1 MTTAPEA
8 AVSPSPPDK
17 ELKRGYR
24 FWGLIVTVIL
34 VVEGAGAI
42 RGSHWYKQHVLAH
55 HAWATIPWTTISGMV
70 GHLEELF
77 PATAVFVV
85 AVIAP
90 AAFYS
95 LAPLPPTPPKADRTD
110 LGRIYFGD
118 APRKRLQWYSA
129 LAVFAAS
136 ALAGFLAVQFL
147 DDDFQRAY
155 CIYGALFVLGIVV
168 PSLLLLA
175 HMEPGFTS
183 LFVTIG
189 ALRRR
194 SDWLARLVTI
204 ALTAGL
210 GILAIHL
217 AFYPW
222 PDITK
227 EPVQYAGLTAREA
240 RDKAVHTVKA
250 SPQGATLFYSTQ
262 ARNVVDNRQAWTIF
276 FRSSDPNNPGCA
288 VNVDNDHPVD
298 ARSCGIG

>member
-1 MTTAPEA
+1 MPEA
-8 AVSPSPPDK
+8 AAEAVAVPAPDA
-17 ELKRGYR
+17 ELRRGYR
-24 FWGLIVTVIL
+24 FWGLIVLVIL
-34 VVEGAGAI
+34 AVEGAGAI

-55 HAWATIPWTTISGMV
+55 HSWATIPWTTISGMV

-90 AAFYS
+90 AAFFA
-95 LAPLPPTPPKADRTD
+95 LAPLPPPPPGASRTE
-110 LGRIYFGD
+110 LGRVYFGA
-118 APRKRLQWYSA
+118 APRRRLHWYSA
-129 LAVFAAS
+129 WAVFAAS
-136 ALAGFLAVQFL
+136 ALVGFLAVHFL

-183 LFVTIG
+183 LFVTIA

-194 SDWLARLVTI
+194 SDWVARAATI

-240 RDKAVHTVKA
+240 RSKAVTTVKA
-250 SPQGATLFYSTQ
+250 SAQGASLFYSTQ
-262 ARNVVDNRQAWTIF
+262 ARNVVNNQQAWTVF

-288 VNVDNDHPVD
+288 VNVQKDNVD
-298 ARSCGIG
+298 ARSCGIS